1 MGNQWKNGSNIVHQ
15 DNLQMVQNFLSE
27 ILQKGGGGGK
37 EEGGK
42 IKGGETTLQLIS
54 QTAHRLRLISLLC
67 KELLKIKRKTNSPR
81 EKL

>member
-1 MGNQWKNGSNIVHQ
+1 MVHQ

-27 ILQKGGGGGK
+27 ILQKAGGGRGK

-42 IKGGETTLQLIS
+42 GKGGETTLQLIS

-67 KELLKIKRKTNSPR
+67 KELLKIKRKTNSPT